1 MSDKSVIIVGA
12 GLAGLAAGCYAQ
24 MNGYQSH
31 IFEHHSQPGG
41 VAAAWRRG
49 DYWIDGGIHFV
60 MGHKPG
66 TALYEMYRQLGVIP
80 AIRFADLSG
89 YGRLS
94 DEASGRSVEVGHDL
108 DRLAADL
115 KALFP
120 GDARLVDE
128 LIAGSR
134 AMQGLDLSIVGLSKP
149 PELAGRLE
157 QLKELWAMR
166 RLLRYMFGKYS
177 QPVSRYGRAAQ
188 DPLFKRFLESLF
200 LPSSPLFFICMLLG
214 MVADG
219 QLGLIDGTCLDL
231 VRAIERRYRDL
242 GGQVTYRATVEKIL
256 VENDRAVGV
265 RLADGSQHRAGAVIA
280 ACDGRSTIF
289 QMLGGRYTNAE
300 IEERYRTWPT
310 FAPLLLVS
318 FGVAREFPGEPAFG
332 TVLLERPLRV
342 GQERV
347 NGLFIRRLNYSNRFA
362 PPGKSVIQVEFE
374 TTWDHW
380 HDLQRQDRAAYD
392 AEKQRVAAEVL
403 DRLERAYPGL
413 SSLVEVTDVSTPYTT
428 WRYTLNH
435 EGAWEGWLMTAE
447 AMKTTVERTLPG
459 LADFYL
465 AGQWVMPGGGVPPV
479 LYSGQHAVQ
488 LLCRRDGKP
497 FVATAP

>member
-1 MSDKSVIIVGA
+1 MSEQSVIIIGA

-66 TALYEMYRQLGVIP
+66 TALHAMYRQLGVVP
-80 AIRFADLSG
+80 AVRFVDLTG
-89 YGRLS
+89 YGRFT

-120 GDARLVDE
+120 DDARLVDE

-134 AMQGLDLSIVGLSKP
+134 AMQGLDLSTAGLGKP
-149 PELAGRLE
+149 PELVGRLE
-157 QLKELWAMR
+157 QLKELWSMR
-166 RLLRYMFGKYS
+166 RLMRFMFGKYA
-177 QPVSRYGRAAQ
+177 QPVSRYARAAH
-188 DPLFKRFLESLF
+188 DPMFKSLLESLF
-200 LPSSPLFFICMLLG
+200 LPSSPVFFIFMLLG
-214 MVADG
+214 MAADG

-231 VRAIERRYRDL
+231 VRAIERRYTDL
-242 GGQVTYRATVEKIL
+242 GGQVTYRSTVEEIL

-265 RLADGSQHRAGAVIA
+265 RLADGKEHRAGAVIA
-280 ACDGRSTIF
+280 ACDGRNAIF
-289 QMLGGRYTNAE
+289 QMLGGRYTTAQ
-300 IEERYRTWPT
+300 IVERYQTWPT
-310 FAPLLLVS
+310 FAPLLMVS
-318 FGVAREFPGEPAFG
+318 YGVAREFPGEPAFG
-332 TVLLERPLRV
+332 TVALEQPLIV
-342 GQERV
+342 GRQEV
-347 NGLFIRRLNYSNRFA
+347 DGFFIRRFNYSRRFA

-380 HDLQRQDRAAYD
+380 NDLQRQDRAAYD

-403 DRLERAYPGL
+403 GRLERYYPGL

-435 EGAWEGWLMTAE
+435 EGAWEGWLMTAKT
-447 AMKTTVERTLPG
+447 MTTTVERMLPG
-459 LADFYL
+459 LADFYM

-488 LLCRRDGKP
+488 LLCRRDGNP
-497 FVATAP
+497 FVAAAS